1 MKILIIQFNAFNDKK
16 NTFYKA
22 TLITSSKTIRQKK
35 FSNKYSSYIQVKRD
49 KADGK
54 KEENETR
61 QKLVAYKSEIVNQ

>member
-1 MKILIIQFNAFNDKK
+1 MIKKIYFIKQISLLPLKLYDKK
-16 NTFYKA
+16 SFQTN
-22 TLITSSKTIRQKK
+22 
-35 FSNKYSSYIQVKRD
+35 IQVKRD